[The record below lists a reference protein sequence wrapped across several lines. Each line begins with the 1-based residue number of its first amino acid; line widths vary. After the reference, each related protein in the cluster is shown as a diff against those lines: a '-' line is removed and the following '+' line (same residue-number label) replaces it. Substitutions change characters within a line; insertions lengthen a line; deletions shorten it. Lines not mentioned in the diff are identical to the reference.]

1 MDTTDD
7 NRSDEESDEM
17 FTGGEESLSD
27 SDDSHTINENP
38 SNFYAPSRTVDRFE
52 PGGRGSGRFYG
63 KRGGDD
69 ILSNNTLKRLRDN
82 AEALPK
88 LGSRSQKDLSDYSLT
103 TPIIAGRSRQ
113 DKQSLRQSEERQTPG
128 RRVEEQTPGRHEEEQ
143 TPGRRVEKQTP
154 GRRVEKQ
161 TPGRHEEETPGC
173 HEEEQ
178 IPELHEEE
186 HGVGDNET
194 LSPCVEST
202 SNVASVL
209 GELTNTL
216 KQIVNRLDKQETRLA
231 SMENKIESPAVSSSS
246 SGGSQR
252 PKIPLAVRVCYL
264 LLLNT
269 SKYLSHAQ

>member
-7 NRSDEESDEM
+7 NRNDEESDEM

-38 SNFYAPSRTVDRFE
+38 SNFYAPSHTVDRFE

-63 KRGGDD
+63 KRGDD

-88 LGSRSQKDLSDYSLT
+88 LGSRSRKDLSDYSLT

-128 RRVEEQTPGRHEEEQ
+128 RCVEEQTPGRRVEKQTPRRRLEEQ

-154 GRRVEKQ
+154 GR
-161 TPGRHEEETPGC
+161 

-231 SMENKIESPAVSSSS
+231 SMENKIELPAVSSSS

>member
-52 PGGRGSGRFYG
+52 QGGGGGGSGRFYG

-88 LGSRSQKDLSDYSLT
+88 LGSHSQKDLSDYSLT

-113 DKQSLRQSEERQTPG
+113 DKQSLRQSEEADSWTTCRGADSWT
-128 RRVEEQTPGRHEEEQ
+128 T
-143 TPGRRVEKQTP
+143 
-154 GRRVEKQ
+154 
-161 TPGRHEEETPGC
+161 
-173 HEEEQ
+173 
-178 IPELHEEE
+178 
-186 HGVGDNET
+186 
-194 LSPCVEST
+194 
-202 SNVASVL
+202 
-209 GELTNTL
+209 
-216 KQIVNRLDKQETRLA
+216 
-231 SMENKIESPAVSSSS
+231 
-246 SGGSQR
+246 
-252 PKIPLAVRVCYL
+252 
-264 LLLNT
+264 
-269 SKYLSHAQ
+269 